1 MKTRFWVILFFAAL
15 LSVTANADNVFRL
28 LRKGD
33 TFQVGD
39 RIIIVD
45 TTEHK
50 AIAQRETQG
59 LVVGVDLGEVHDS
72 ISLTDD
78 SQVAVFTLE
87 YGQDDFYLRNMKQ
100 NYLSSPSYRY
110 LYWLFNPYNNI
121 EDSKVRLSS
130 SSVYFVT
137 ANRYLCW
144 NASMN
149 CFHFSTTR
157 SSLCIYRCACPEVT
171 IDGEDVNA
179 DNSSI
184 LSKYKNQ
191 YVNLTV
197 KRKFVEN
204 GGYYTL
210 TLPFFL
216 TSNDADYYFGGNKLC
231 NISIYKGNNVINVYF
246 CHPNSFWTNEAG
258 YPCALNWTKGN
269 VEQITFRGVCIES
282 PTPNTIESEKMDEGV
297 FKCVG
302 IYDPTDI
309 YTPSKVTR
317 YLGVANGTTMLK
329 TPKSGS
335 GKLKGLRAYFVY
347 PSSASVVKV
356 SSQGVADGIARIDGE
371 LLQPSD
377 DSWYSLQGMRLSGR
391 PSLPGLY
398 IHHGRKY
405 IVR

>member
-45 TTEHK
+45 TTAHK
-50 AIAQRETQG
+50 AIARCSSR
-59 LVVGVDLGEVHDS
+59 VVYGVDVGKVHDS
-72 ISLTDD
+72 ISLADD

-87 YGQDDFYLRNMKQ
+87 YGQDGFYLRNMRH
-100 NYLSSPSYRY
+100 NYLSGPDYRN
-110 LYWLFNPYNNI
+110 LYWLINPYNI

-130 SSVYFVT
+130 SSVYFVI
-137 ANRYLCW
+137 AKRYLCW
-144 NASMN
+144 KTSQNY
-149 CFHFSTTR
+149 FHFSKTP

-231 NISIYKGNNVINVYF
+231 KIDFTDANNIITIYFAYTKKEMW
-246 CHPNSFWTNEAG
+246 PTDAG
-258 YPCALNWTKGN
+258 SPYVLNWTKGN

-317 YLGVANGTTMLK
+317 YLGGANGTMLK

-377 DSWYSLQGMRLSGR
+377 DNWYSLQGMRLSGR

>member
-33 TFQVGD
+33 SFQVGD

-50 AIAQRETQG
+50 AIARCSSD
-59 LVVGVDLGEVHDS
+59 VVDGVDVGGEVHDS

-87 YGQDDFYLRNMKQ
+87 YGQDGYYLRYTINT
-100 NYLSSPSYRY
+100 YLSGPKTSYLHWSY
-110 LYWLFNPYNNI
+110 KPAHI
-121 EDSKVRLSS
+121 EEESKVILSP
-130 SSVYFVT
+130 SSVYFITV
-137 ANRYLCW
+137 NRYLKW
-144 NASMN
+144 NAKKN
-149 CFHFSTTR
+149 CFLFSKAQ

-184 LSKYKNQ
+184 LSKYKKQ

>member
-45 TTEHK
+45 TTAHK
-50 AIAQRETQG
+50 AIAQLETQG

-72 ISLTDD
+72 ISLADD
-78 SQVAVFTLE
+78 SPIAVFTLE
-87 YGQDDFYLRNMKQ
+87 HCQSGYYLRNKKEL
-100 NYLSSPSYRY
+100 YLNVINKNTLHLTRYPSDINTSQV
-110 LYWLFNPYNNI
+110 F
-121 EDSKVRLSS
+121 LSD
-130 SSVYFVT
+130 SSVYLVAAQSF
-137 ANRYLCW
+137 LCW
-144 NASMN
+144 NSFKN
-149 CFHFSTTR
+149 CFNYSKTL
-157 SSLCIYRCACPEVT
+157 SPLCIYRCTCPEIT
-171 IDGEDVNA
+171 IDGENVNA

-216 TSNDADYYFGGNKLC
+216 TSRDADYYFGGNKLC
-231 NISIYKGNNVINVYF
+231 KIDFTDANNIITIYFANTKKEMW
-246 CHPNSFWTNEAG
+246 PTDAG
-258 YPCALNWTKGN
+258 SPYVLNWTKGN

-282 PTPNTIESEKMDEGV
+282 PTPNTIVSKNMNEGV

-317 YLGVANGTTMLK
+317 YLGSANGTTMLK

-356 SSQGVADGIARIDGE
+356 SSQGVADGITRIDGE

-377 DSWYSLQGMRLSGR
+377 DNWYSLQGMRLSGR

>member
-1 MKTRFWVILFFAAL
+1 MKTRFWVILFFVAL

-45 TTEHK
+45 TTAHK
-50 AIAQRETQG
+50 AIARCSRD
-59 LVVGVDLGEVHDS
+59 VVDGVDVGGEVHDS
-72 ISLTDD
+72 IPLTDD
-78 SQVAVFTLE
+78 APIAVFTLE
-87 YGQDDFYLRNMKQ
+87 YGQDGFYLRNMKQ
-100 NYLSSPSYRY
+100 NYLSSPSSRY
-110 LYWLFNPYNNI
+110 LYWLFNPYNI

-130 SSVYFVT
+130 SSVYFVK
-137 ANRYLCW
+137 AKRYLCW
-144 NASMN
+144 DASKD
-149 CFHFSTTR
+149 CFHFPTYP

-210 TLPFFL
+210 TLPFSL

>member
-45 TTEHK
+45 TTAHK
-50 AIAQRETQG
+50 AIAQLETQG
-59 LVVGVDLGEVHDS
+59 LVVGVDLGEVYDS
-72 ISLTDD
+72 ISLADD
-78 SQVAVFTLE
+78 SPIAVFTLE
-87 YGQDDFYLRNMKQ
+87 HGQSGYYLRNKKEL
-100 NYLSSPSYRY
+100 YLNVINKNKRILNLTRYPSDINTSQV
-110 LYWLFNPYNNI
+110 F
-121 EDSKVRLSS
+121 LSD
-130 SSVYFVT
+130 SSVYLV
-137 ANRYLCW
+137 AAQSYLCW
-144 NASMN
+144 NRSKK
-149 CFHFSTTR
+149 CFNYSKTL
-157 SSLCIYRCACPEVT
+157 SPLCIYRCACPEVT

-216 TSNDADYYFGGNKLC
+216 NSRDADYYFGGNKLC

-317 YLGVANGTTMLK
+317 YLGGANGDMLK

-347 PSSASVVKV
+347 PSSSSVVKV

-377 DSWYSLQGMRLSGR
+377 DNWYSLQGMRLSGR

-398 IHHGRKY
+398 IQHGRKY